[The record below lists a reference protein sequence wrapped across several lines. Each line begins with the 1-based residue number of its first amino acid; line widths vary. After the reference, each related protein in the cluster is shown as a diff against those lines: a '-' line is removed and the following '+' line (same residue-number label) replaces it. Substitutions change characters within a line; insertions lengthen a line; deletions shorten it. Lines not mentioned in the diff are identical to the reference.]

1 VSSDE
6 DAVMDHVSVDG
17 LKIAYRAAGSGRPL
31 VLLHGGL
38 SDGREWRRQIDALSD
53 RFLVV
58 AWDAPGCGASSD
70 PPESF
75 RLGDYADCLAG
86 LIQGL
91 DLDRPHI
98 AGLSFGAGLA
108 LAFFERYPTV
118 PVSLILASAYAG
130 WGGSL
135 PPEEVRQRL
144 EGALRD
150 ADRPPEEVVEQFRPT
165 LFASDVARE
174 TIDEISSIML
184 GFHAAGAR
192 AMARSFAE
200 ADLRHVLPT
209 VSVPTLLLYGEEDAR
224 APKPVSR
231 ALHEGIP
238 GSRLVYIPGAGHQ
251 HNLEAPERFND
262 EVRAFLRSVD
272 EP

>member
-1 VSSDE
+1 
-6 DAVMDHVSVDG
+6 MDHVSIDG

-53 RFLVV
+53 RYLVV

-75 RLGDYADCLAG
+75 RLGDYADSLAG
-86 LIQGL
+86 LIRAL
-91 DLDRPHI
+91 DLDRPHV

-108 LAFFERYPTV
+108 LAFYERHPTI
-118 PVSLILASAYAG
+118 PASLMLASAYAG
-130 WGGSL
+130 WAGSL
-135 PPEEVRQRL
+135 PPDEVQQRL

-150 ADRPPEEVVEQFRPT
+150 ADRPPAEVVAAFRPT
-165 LFASDVARE
+165 LFASEVPRE
-174 TIDEISSIML
+174 TLDEISSIML
-184 GFHAAGAR
+184 GFHPAGAR
-192 AMARSFAE
+192 AMARAFAG

-209 VSVPTLLLYGEEDAR
+209 IRVPTLLLYGEEDAR
-224 APKPVSR
+224 APKPVSE
-231 ALHEGIP
+231 ALHEAIP
-238 GSRLVYIPGAGHQ
+238 GSRLVTIPGVGHQ
-251 HNLEAPERFND
+251 HNLEAPQRFND

>member
-1 VSSDE
+1 
-6 DAVMDHVSVDG
+6 MDHVSVDG

-86 LIQGL
+86 FIRAL

-108 LAFFERYPTV
+108 LAFFERYPTL
-118 PVSLILASAYAG
+118 PASLILASAYAG
-130 WGGSL
+130 WAGSL
-135 PPEEVRQRL
+135 PPEEVKQRL
-144 EGALRD
+144 QGALRD
-150 ADRPPEEVVEQFRPT
+150 SEKPPADVVAQFRPT
-165 LFASDVARE
+165 LFASEVARE

-184 GFHAAGAR
+184 GFHPTGAR
-192 AMARSFAE
+192 TMARSFAE

-209 VSVPTLLLYGEEDAR
+209 VSVPTLLLYGDEDVR
-224 APKPVSR
+224 APKSVSQ

-238 GSRLVYIPGAGHQ
+238 DSRLVYIPGVGHQ
-251 HNLEAPERFND
+251 HNLEAPVRFNE
-262 EVRAFLRSVD
+262 EVRAHLRSVD